1 MKCYYCAKLV
11 RYEENP
17 AQGTCILR
25 ELDAHGWSA
34 AEHAPARCAST
45 RTPAPVRLVEAAKR
59 VIDLYDEDQMDSL
72 GFAARRMTAMTALR
86 AALAEVDRG

>member
-1 MKCYYCAKLV
+1 MKCPGCGTDVVFYDGYRGCVLI
-11 RYEENP
+11 ESP
-17 AQGTCILR
+17 ATPR
-25 ELDAHGWSA
+25 EHVHD
-34 AEHAPARCAST
+34 EKRCAST